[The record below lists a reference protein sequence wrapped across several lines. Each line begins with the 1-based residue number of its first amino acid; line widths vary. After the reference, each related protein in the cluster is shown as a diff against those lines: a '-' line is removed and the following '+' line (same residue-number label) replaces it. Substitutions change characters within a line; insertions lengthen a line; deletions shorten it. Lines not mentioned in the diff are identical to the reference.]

1 MRICA
6 IFLVVALFSSA
17 FADETPGSYV
27 LPRPLIIEYPSEIE
41 TTRHKKSDDE
51 QQVVNLHCTSWRFA
65 AETNNLSP
73 WQTIPAEC
81 ADYVKDYVMGKGYMS
96 DLERVSEEASIFA
109 SSVEFTGDGKDIWIF
124 DIDETLLSNLPYY
137 IDHGFGLELFDHS
150 EFDKWVERGVAPAIS
165 PSLKLYQRVIDLGYK
180 VILLTGRKESH
191 RLVTVENLINAGFQN
206 WDKLILRSPDEQ
218 HKMATAYKSDKR
230 DEMVKEGYRIRGNS
244 GDQWSDLLG
253 SSMSQRSFK
262 LANPMYYIP

>member
-1 MRICA
+1 MS
-6 IFLVVALFSSA
+6 LFSSA
-17 FADETPGSYV
+17 FSDELSHPSSI
-27 LPRPLIIEYPSEIE
+27 LQYPSEA
-41 TTRHKKSDDE
+41 KKVVDE
-51 QQVVNLHCTSWRFA
+51 VDLHCTSWRLA
-65 AETNNLSP
+65 AETNNLAP
-73 WQTIPAEC
+73 WSTIPAEC
-81 ADYVKDYVMGKGYMS
+81 ADYVKDYVLGRGYVT
-96 DLERVSEEASIFA
+96 DLERVSEEASVFA
-109 SSVEFTGDGKDIWIF
+109 STVLDFSAGGDGKDAWVF

-150 EFDKWVERGVAPAIS
+150 EFDKWVERGVAPAIA
-165 PSLKLYQRVIDLGYK
+165 PSLKLYQRVIDLGYR
-180 VILLTGRKESH
+180 VFLLTGRKESH

-218 HKMATAYKSDKR
+218 HKMATLYKSEKR